1 MSKIIF
7 EIKELEF
14 IKKVLKCTE
23 SQDEM
28 TLSLIDKIDNV
39 VKSASG
45 CKECLWSFY
54 WDCRRQGEVEGL
66 FKATKEEVENAIG
79 KKVYFGEILGKHS
92 EVYGTIEEGEIQLV
106 SDNPIEV
113 MNATESGYNPLEYLE
128 YHCEKC
134 NRDYIAYDYNTE
146 KNMCYYCAAEVEE

>member
-1 MSKIIF
+1 MF

-14 IKKVLKCTE
+14 LREVLKSTE

-39 VKSASG
+39 VKSASE

-54 WDCRRQGEVEGL
+54 WDCGRQGEVKGL

-79 KKVYFGEILGKHS
+79 KEVYFGEILGKHS
-92 EVYGTIEEGEIQLV
+92 EVYGTLEEDDIELV

-128 YHCEKC
+128 
-134 NRDYIAYDYNTE
+134 
-146 KNMCYYCAAEVEE
+146 EE

>member
-1 MSKIIF
+1 MF

-14 IKKVLKCTE
+14 LRKVLKDTE

-28 TLSLIDKIDNV
+28 TLFLIDKIDNV
-39 VKSASG
+39 IKAANE

-54 WDCRRQGEVEGL
+54 WDCGRQGEVEGL

-79 KKVYFGEILGKHS
+79 KDFYFGEILGKHS
-92 EVYGTIEEGEIQLV
+92 EVYGTIEEGEIELV

-113 MNATESGYNPLEYLE
+113 MSATESGYNPLEYLR
-128 YHCEKC
+128 YYCEKC
-134 NRDYIAYDYNTE
+134 ECSYSADEYDIE
-146 KNMCYYCAAEVEE
+146 KNMCAFCVEENT